1 MLTKSS
7 SVNPANLVNIFATI
21 SEIFLEGYF
30 FLARPVLLLV
40 GVGHCVFYRA
50 GLAALH
56 CAAETLRQWLL

>member
-7 SVNPANLVNIFATI
+7 SVNSANLVNIFATI

-30 FLARPVLLLV
+30 FLARPVLLLL
-40 GVGHCVFYRA
+40 GYCVFYRA